1 MCSPILSADSTVPVL
16 DFSNWSDTNETSSRE
31 DFLKT
36 WDYAFRTF
44 GFVMLV
50 NHGLEKKYRALNS
63 ELELFFQLPIQEKMT
78 FRISEEYG
86 HGGYTPRGQE
96 SVSQTF
102 LDPAKLSRPPD
113 AVESLVLSDQ
123 NIQGRPS
130 LENGYKNDRLLQEY
144 QALKNGLSKLSLSV
158 MELMAICLGLR
169 RDFFFEFYEGKKNAM
184 KDIRAA
190 HYFVEPLEKDSSL
203 PYGEHTDYTGFTFL
217 WRNSENGLQCRDPR
231 NLENSETKNPERD
244 IHTEPKAAWLNVP
257 ILEGYEDAIVIN
269 AGDLIERW
277 TNSYWISNVHRVTG
291 QNPSHNARSS
301 SRAGPISI
309 VHFTGPAGNTE
320 IHVLTESAKV
330 RATGAVREEWK
341 TPITADEHL
350 WMKLNASNG

>member
-1 MCSPILSADSTVPVL
+1 
-16 DFSNWSDTNETSSRE
+16 
-31 DFLKT
+31 
-36 WDYAFRTF
+36 
-44 GFVMLV
+44 MLV
-50 NHGLEKKYRALNS
+50 NHGLEKKYRALNN

-78 FRISEEYG
+78 FRIADEYG
-86 HGGYTPRGQE
+86 HGGYTPRGRE
-96 SVSQTF
+96 SVSKTF
-102 LDPAKLSRPPD
+102 LDPSKLSRPPD

-123 NIQGRPS
+123 NTKSLPS
-130 LENGYKNDRLLQEY
+130 LKNGYKNDRLVKTY
-144 QALKNGLSKLSLSV
+144 HALKEELSKLSLSV

-190 HYFVEPLEKDSSL
+190 RYFVEPPEKESSL

-217 WRNSENGLQCRDPR
+217 WRSNENGLQCLDPT
-231 NLENSETKNPERD
+231 NNEHEIYAESKT
-244 IHTEPKAAWLNVP
+244 TWLNVP
-257 ILEGYEDAIVIN
+257 ILRGYEDAIVIN

-277 TNSYWISNVHRVTG
+277 TNSYWISNVHRVIG
-291 QNPSHNARSS
+291 QDRSYIGRSS
-301 SRAGPISI
+301 FGAGPISI

-320 IHVLTESAKV
+320 INVLTESAKG
-330 RATGAVREEWK
+330 RATGAIKDEWK